1 MQLSYEYQGNIYNVN
16 VEKRENRFYIVY
28 DESEYTV
35 DASMIKDGE
44 LKIGLGD
51 TVLKCVVASKADS
64 RYVFVDGDV
73 FRVKRCTHTT
83 KKKKKTDNAEDSLAS
98 PISGTVV
105 QVKVKKGDKVKKA
118 DVLLVIEAMKMEY
131 LIRAPF
137 AGTIKKVHF
146 KESDQIE
153 IGAQTVELVK

>member
-1 MQLSYEYQGNIYNVN
+1 MQLSYEYKGNIYNVN

-28 DESEYTV
+28 DDSEYTV
-35 DASMIKDGE
+35 DASMIKEGQ

-51 TVLKCVVASKADS
+51 TILKCVVASKSES

-73 FRVKRCTHTT
+73 YRVKHCTHGT
-83 KKKKKTDNAEDSLAS
+83 KKKKKAENGEESLAS

-105 QVKVKKGDKVKKA
+105 EVKVKKGDKVKKA
-118 DVLLVIEAMKMEY
+118 EVLLVIEAMKMEY

-137 AGTIKKVHF
+137 AGTIEKVHF